1 MSIAVLQANLD
12 NFDLPIEPIEQN
24 VPITFHRFTDGNF
37 LPIEGLTPRLQY
49 RLCKMFGWQMVP
61 DFNYYIWLDGVLT
74 LGRPDSVE
82 WLINQLGDNDIAFF
96 RHPTRHSIAEEVQ
109 HLDDYL
115 NRRKG
120 TKRGQEYLIKR
131 YRNGLHKEAF
141 KVISQAP
148 QFVDDKLYASTAFI
162 YRNTPEVQDFMTAW
176 GLYQYRYYTCDQVI
190 LPFLLWFH
198 QLKVKILDGTVDNS
212 FYLPRIGSHT

>member
-1 MSIAVLQANLD
+1 MSTIVLQANLG
-12 NFDLPIEPIEQN
+12 NFDKPVGPVEQD
-24 VPITFHRFTDGNF
+24 ITVSFHRFTDNNF
-37 LPIEGLTPRLQY
+37 PPIEGFTPRLQY
-49 RLCKMFGWQMVP
+49 RVCKMFGWQMKP
-61 DFNYYIWLDGVLT
+61 DFDYYIWLDGVLA
-74 LGRPDSVE
+74 LGRSDSAQ
-82 WLINQLGDNDIAFF
+82 WLIDQLGDNDIAFF
-96 RHPTRHSIAEEVQ
+96 KHPKRDSIAEEVQ

-120 TKRGQEYLIKR
+120 TKRGQDYLIKR
-131 YRNGLHKEAF
+131 YKNGLHKEAL

-162 YRNTPEVQDFMTAW
+162 YRNTQDVQDFMTAW

-198 QLKVKILDGTVDNS
+198 RLKVKVLDGTVDKS
-212 FYLPRIGSHT
+212 LYLPRVGSHD